1 MIAILLKK
9 AYREAVRLC
18 TFWLPR
24 ERQIAIERRI
34 RGQEE
39 YKKLRQ
45 ADLVIVSFGKS
56 GRTWLRVM
64 MSRFY
69 QLRYGLKE
77 RHLIGFDNLHRM
89 NPAIPRIHFTHDNYI
104 KDYTGNA
111 DSKKDFYDRKV
122 VLMVRDPRD
131 VAVSQYHQW
140 KFRMRPSKKDLNDYP
155 NHDADISLHDFVSH
169 PSGITKVIDFMN
181 LWAKERPNLSD
192 LLIVRYEDLRRDTA
206 HELDR
211 VLRFAG
217 SEPTPAELEESV
229 AFAAIDRMRDMETR
243 KVFWLSGSRLVA
255 KDKSNP
261 NSFKVRRAKVG
272 GYRDDFEP
280 EQLRAM
286 DDQVDRELASGFG
299 YRSDE
304 ADSYQRDKTAASA

>member
-1 MIAILLKK
+1 MIATVVKK
-9 AYREAVRLC
+9 AYREVVRVG
-18 TFWLPR
+18 TFWMPR
-24 ERQIAIERRI
+24 ERQIAIERRM

-39 YKKLRQ
+39 HKKLRQ

-89 NPAIPRIHFTHDNYI
+89 NPAIPKIHFTHDNYI
-104 KDYTGNA
+104 KDYTGNG

-155 NHDADISLHDFVSH
+155 DHDTDVSLYEFVRH
-169 PSGITKVIDFMN
+169 PAGVAKVIDFMN
-181 LWAKERPNLSD
+181 LWARERPNLPH

-211 VLRFAG
+211 ILRFAG
-217 SEPTPAELEESV
+217 SDPTPQELEESV

-243 KVFWLSGSRLVA
+243 RVFWLSGSRMVA

-272 GYRDDFEP
+272 GYRDDFDA
-280 EQLRAM
+280 EQLRLM
-286 DDQVDRELASGFG
+286 DEQVDTTLAPGYG

-304 ADSYQRDKTAASA
+304 MQTAKVDHAAATA